1 MNIILLYGPPASGKT
16 TLAKGISNNFDIS
29 YLSVGQITRREIAN
43 KTDVGH
49 RLKKYLDDVVEYPV
63 EFIGD
68 IVEKELD
75 SLKKSGVNT
84 VLLDGFPKYFWEA
97 EKFLNI
103 LKKLNLTINKI
114 IIINLTYD
122 DICKRASNRRICLK
136 CLKEYN
142 LSNTGSIICPECGNE
157 LVLREDDSAFV
168 LKRRYGDHVFSL
180 EKTLKV
186 LDIDANY
193 LVEIDGSGDEDTVL
207 HRFSKELV

>member
-1 MNIILLYGPPASGKT
+1 
-16 TLAKGISNNFDIS
+16 
-29 YLSVGQITRREIAN
+29 
-43 KTDVGH
+43 
-49 RLKKYLDDVVEYPV
+49 
-63 EFIGD
+63 
-68 IVEKELD
+68 
-75 SLKKSGVNT
+75 
-84 VLLDGFPKYFWEA
+84 
-97 EKFLNI
+97 
-103 LKKLNLTINKI
+103 
-114 IIINLTYD
+114 
-122 DICKRASNRRICLK
+122 LK